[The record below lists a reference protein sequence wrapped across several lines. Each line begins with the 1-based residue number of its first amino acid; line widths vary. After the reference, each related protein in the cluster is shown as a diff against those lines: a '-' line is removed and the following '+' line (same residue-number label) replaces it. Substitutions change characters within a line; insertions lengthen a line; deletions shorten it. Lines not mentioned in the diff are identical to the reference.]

1 MEKGKIKNKN
11 MLRSIDNNS
20 PGSAESVLDK
30 NKKAMVGMVY
40 GKDGFKL
47 GVKECMGE

>member
-1 MEKGKIKNKN
+1 MDKN
-11 MLRSIDNNS
+11 M
-20 PGSAESVLDK
+20 
-30 NKKAMVGMVY
+30 KAMVGMVY